1 MRKIIFTNSQNE
13 VVAVLPFS
21 EDSLLDQGTVAGLLS
36 NPSIVEVDVQSEAT
50 IGWKYID
57 GEATLN
63 GN

>member
-1 MRKIIFTNSQNE
+1 
-13 VVAVLPFS
+13 
-21 EDSLLDQGTVAGLLS
+21 LLDQGTVAGLLS